1 MTATWRQIARKDV
14 EDAARSKLLWGI
26 GAAFVLFLALF
37 FVVAGATAPT
47 EPTAT
52 MALSFV
58 AVTSQLF
65 IPIVA
70 LVAGYMSIVGERR
83 SGSLRILLSYPFSR
97 LDLVLGKVVGR
108 GLVVGLTLV
117 VALIVGGMVAGVL
130 YGNPGVG
137 TFTGYLA
144 TVLLFGLA
152 FTGIAVGISAG
163 TATRGRAMAMSIGTY
178 MGALLFWRPI
188 VSGVYYLINGSLP
201 GLTVEPWYL
210 LARRL
215 NPVEAF
221 KVLASSVLETPVNL
235 AFGIPVEDIPSD
247 VPPDQ
252 LTVANRLVGEVPF
265 YLEDW
270 FTAVVLL
277 LWLIIPGA
285 IGYLRFRD
293 ADLD

>member
-26 GAAFVLFLALF
+26 GAAFVLFLSLF

-58 AVTSQLF
+58 AITSQLF

-70 LVAGYMSIVGERR
+70 LVAGYMSVVGERR

-97 LDLVLGKVVGR
+97 LDLVIGKLVGR

-117 VALIVGGMVAGVL
+117 VALIIGGLVVAVL
-130 YGNPGVG
+130 YGTPDVG
-137 TFTGYLA
+137 TFAAYLA
-144 TVLLFGLA
+144 TVVLFGLA
-152 FTGIAVGISAG
+152 FTGIAVGISTG
-163 TATRGRAMAMSIGTY
+163 TATRGRAMAVAIGTY
-178 MGALLFWRPI
+178 MGVLLFWRPI
-188 VSGVYYLINGSLP
+188 VAGIYYILNGTLP
-201 GLTVEPWYL
+201 GLTVEPWYF

-221 KVLASSVLETPVNL
+221 QVLESGVLDSPVGL
-235 AFGIPVEDIPSD
+235 AFGIPVEDVPSD

-252 LTVANRLVGEVPF
+252 LTIGNRLVSDVPF

-270 FTAVVLL
+270 FMAVILL
-277 LWLIIPGA
+277 SWLIVPVA
-285 IGYLRFRD
+285 IGYLRFRN
-293 ADLD
+293 ADLG

>member
-65 IPIVA
+65 IPLVA
-70 LVAGYMSIVGERR
+70 LVAGYMALVGERR
-83 SGSLRILLSYPFSR
+83 NGSLRILLSYPFSR
-97 LDLVLGKVVGR
+97 LDLVFGKTIGR
-108 GLVVGLTLV
+108 GIVVGLTLV
-117 VALIVGGMVAGVL
+117 VALSVGGIVATVL

-137 TFTGYLA
+137 TFAGYLG
-144 TVLLFGLA
+144 TVVLFGLA

-163 TATRGRAMAMSIGTY
+163 TATRGRAMALAIGSY
-178 MGALLFWRPI
+178 MGFLLFWRPI
-188 VSGVYYLINGSLP
+188 IAGIYYLLNGSLP
-201 GLTVEPWYL
+201 GLTVEPWYF

-221 KVLASSVLETPVNL
+221 QALTSSVLDTEVGL
-235 AFGIPVEDIPSD
+235 AFGIPVEDVPSD

-252 LTVANRLVGEVPF
+252 LTLAKRLVGDVPF

-270 FTAVVLL
+270 FMAGILF
-277 LWLIIPGA
+277 LWLVVPVA
-285 IGYLRFRD
+285 LGYLRFRT
-293 ADLD
+293 ADLG

>member
-1 MTATWRQIARKDV
+1 MTATWRQIARKDI

-26 GAAFVLFLALF
+26 GAAFVLFLSLF

-70 LVAGYMSIVGERR
+70 LVAGYMSVVGERR
-83 SGSLRILLSYPFSR
+83 TGSLRILLSYPFSR
-97 LDLVLGKVVGR
+97 LDLVLGKTVGR

-117 VALIVGGMVAGVL
+117 VALIIGGIAAAVL
-130 YGNPGVG
+130 YGSPGFG
-137 TFTGYLA
+137 TFAGYLA

-163 TATRGRAMAMSIGTY
+163 TGTQGRAMAMSIGTY
-178 MGALLFWRPI
+178 MGVLLFWRPI
-188 VSGVYYLINGSLP
+188 VSGIYYLIIGSLP
-201 GLTVEPWYL
+201 ELMVEPWYF

-221 KVLASSVLETPVNL
+221 KVLTSSVLDTPVNL

-247 VPPDQ
+247 VPADQ
-252 LTVANRLVGEVPF
+252 LTVGNRVVGEIPF

-270 FTAVVLL
+270 FMAVVLL
-277 LWLIIPGA
+277 LWLIVPVA
-285 IGYLRFRD
+285 IGYTRFRD
-293 ADLD
+293 ADLG

>member
-26 GAAFVLFLALF
+26 GAAFVLFLSLF

-70 LVAGYMSIVGERR
+70 LVAGYMAVVGERR

-97 LDLVLGKVVGR
+97 HDLVIGKTVGR

-117 VALIVGGMVAGVL
+117 VALLIGGGVAAVL
-130 YGNPGVG
+130 YGSPGVG
-137 TFTGYLA
+137 TFAGYLG
-144 TVLLFGLA
+144 TVVLFGLA

-163 TATRGRAMAMSIGTY
+163 AGTRGRAMAMAIGTY
-178 MGALLFWRPI
+178 MGMLLFWRP
-188 VSGVYYLINGSLP
+188 VVAGLYYLRHGSLP
-201 GLTVEPWYL
+201 GLTVEPWYF

-221 KVLASSVLETPVNL
+221 QVLESSVLDSSVGL
-235 AFGIPVEDIPSD
+235 AFGIPVEDVPSD

-252 LTVANRLVGEVPF
+252 LTLGNRLVGDVPI

-270 FTAVVLL
+270 FMVVILL
-277 LWLIIPGA
+277 LWLVVPVA
-285 IGYLRFRD
+285 IGYLRFRN
-293 ADLD
+293 ADLG

>member
-1 MTATWRQIARKDV
+1 MTATWRQIARKDI

-26 GAAFVLFLALF
+26 GAAFVLFLSLF

-70 LVAGYMSIVGERR
+70 LVAGYMSVVGERR
-83 SGSLRILLSYPFSR
+83 TGRLRILLSYPFSR
-97 LDLVLGKVVGR
+97 LDLVLGKTVGR

-117 VALIVGGMVAGVL
+117 VALIIGGIVAAVL
-130 YGNPGVG
+130 YGSPGFG
-137 TFTGYLA
+137 TFAGYLA

-163 TATRGRAMAMSIGTY
+163 TGTQGRAMAMSIGTY
-178 MGALLFWRPI
+178 MGVLLFWRPI
-188 VSGVYYLINGSLP
+188 VSGIYYLIIGSLP
-201 GLTVEPWYL
+201 ELMVEPWYF

-221 KVLASSVLETPVNL
+221 KVLTSSVLDTPVNL

-247 VPPDQ
+247 VPADQ
-252 LTVANRLVGEVPF
+252 LTVGNRVVGEIPF

-270 FTAVVLL
+270 FMAVVLL
-277 LWLIIPGA
+277 LWLIVPVA
-285 IGYLRFRD
+285 IGYTRFRD
-293 ADLD
+293 ADLG